1 MAKAA
6 TRIKATAS
14 AAAVPQSRDDCA
26 AHIRRLG
33 DVQRARARLETEMND
48 RLAALIEECAP
59 ELAALKAQADALMEG
74 IRTWCEAHRT
84 ALTDGGK
91 VKTANLVTGDV
102 AWRQRPPSVSVRGAE
117 TVIETL
123 ERLGLAQFVRLKRE
137 VNKEAVLADPDAVRG
152 VAGITVVC
160 GVEDFV
166 VTPFE
171 QHVQGA
177 Q

>member
-6 TRIKATAS
+6 TRIKSPAS
-14 AAAVPQSRDDCA
+14 SAAVPQSRDDCA

-33 DVQRARARLETEMND
+33 DVQRSNAAATGEMND
-48 RLAALIEECAP
+48 QIAEITHTHQPRIDALR
-59 ELAALKAQADALMEG
+59 AQAEQLLEG
-74 IRTWCEAHRT
+74 IHTWCKANRT

-102 AWRQRPPSVSVRGAE
+102 AWRQRPPSVSVRGVD
-117 TVIETL
+117 TVIDTL
-123 ERLGLAQFVRLKRE
+123 ERLGMAQFVRLKKE
-137 VNKEAVLADPDAVRG
+137 VNKEAVLASPDEVRG

-171 QHVQGA
+171 QQA
-177 Q
+177 